1 MLTPTNPAY
10 HETHRTFAT
19 LPSGVPI
26 DVPAE
31 MTDADVRGRR
41 AEVAATEYLRCLDK
55 EAQCNPHTA
64 TIERNVAPSTAQRRA
79 SSAAAAGA

>member
-19 LPSGVPI
+19 LPSGVPV

-41 AEVAATEYLRCLDK
+41 AEVAATDYLRATR
-55 EAQCNPHTA
+55 EVRCNPHTSS
-64 TIERNVAPSTAQRRA
+64 TVRNDTPSTAQRHA

>member
-10 HETHRTFAT
+10 HETHRTFAV
-19 LPSGVPI
+19 LPSGVPV

-41 AEVAATEYLRCLDK
+41 AEVAATEYLNAIK
-55 EAQCNPHTA
+55 EIQCNTHTA
-64 TIERNVAPSTAQRRA
+64 TIERNDTPSTAQRHA

>member
-10 HETHRTFAT
+10 HETHRTFAV
-19 LPSGVPI
+19 LPSGVPV

-41 AEVAATEYLRCLDK
+41 AEVAAMEYLNAIK
-55 EAQCNPHTA
+55 EIRCNPHTSS
-64 TIERNVAPSTAQRRA
+64 TVRNDTPSTAQHRA